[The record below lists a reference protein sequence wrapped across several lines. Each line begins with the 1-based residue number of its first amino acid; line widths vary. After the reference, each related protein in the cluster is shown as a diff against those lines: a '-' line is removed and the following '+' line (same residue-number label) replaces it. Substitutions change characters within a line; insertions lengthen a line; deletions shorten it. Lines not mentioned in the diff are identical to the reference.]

1 MNKYK
6 VFRIIKIL
14 FSFLIVVS
22 FFGITIKTTGFD
34 EDDEAYGFEGTV
46 YSKENIILLQSDG
59 TFEYAKIAIGDFK
72 VEMNSGSIHT
82 SHWVVY
88 DELDILFDDEET
100 NNGNQTN

>member
-46 YSKENIILLQSDG
+46 YSKENKFYFNPMVLLSMQ
-59 TFEYAKIAIGDFK
+59 K
-72 VEMNSGSIHT
+72 
-82 SHWVVY
+82 
-88 DELDILFDDEET
+88 
-100 NNGNQTN
+100 